1 MDIRLKTNK
10 IYATDKGVVKR
21 IKYAGRTF
29 QEVLEEIHRFAY
41 LRGYNTPAS
50 ILKFMVKRLGLP
62 DVDVFPSE
70 DVLTKEDILE
80 LSRALNMVDQLKDE
94 FLSPLGSAKSL
105 DEAQGN
111 IILKP
116 EEVAEIQ
123 QELISESKPGIWDDV
138 PQSEEAIKLI
148 YSFHSENIPVN
159 APTPRTKTSIEGD
172 TKQKKFVWDDPNEMD
187 TLQIIKEA
195 EEETSESVQETLG
208 LKVLFLG
215 EQQVGVKS
223 ILFECNLKLGTADAS
238 EDGTSSKPFIYTD
251 VVEHD
256 DELVGV
262 NVWTFENTQDAR
274 IPRADFFTG
283 AGAAVLVYSVADRWS
298 FDSLDFWIKEL
309 RDHPVQGEE
318 DEFELPVTT
327 EEGEEYCRKIA
338 KELGENGGLHPMQF
352 IEMSSVTG
360 NGISELLHSIIDI
373 WMKTERPSMPSIE
386 SQVVDH

>member
-1 MDIRLKTNK
+1 MLVPGTTMDIRLKTNK

-309 RDHPVQGEE
+309 TNTFLIPPPIIIAGNKTDLRDHPVQGEE

-327 EEGEEYCRKIA
+327 EEGEEYCRKICN
-338 KELGENGGLHPMQF
+338 L
-352 IEMSSVTG
+352 
-360 NGISELLHSIIDI
+360 
-373 WMKTERPSMPSIE
+373 
-386 SQVVDH
+386 